1 MRQLWSDGAFWA
13 VFIWAAVFSFV
24 AVSLKIARELAHQHQ
39 VGWRDVMRSIIDV
52 LTVTFFGGLFGWA
65 MALVFPNLTN
75 ESPTV
80 VAIGAALMAYSGLN
94 ATQDILYR
102 FFSTATGTKISR
114 SNTDEEKK

>member
-1 MRQLWSDGAFWA
+1 MRQLWSEFGTWA
-13 VFIWAAVFSFV
+13 VFLWAALFSFV

-39 VGWRDVMRSIIDV
+39 IGYRDVVRALIDV

-102 FFSTATGTKISR
+102 FFSTATGTKIERGS
-114 SNTDEEKK
+114 EKDKQ